1 MAAGIMSE
9 AILIIASVV
18 IAASVAGVVMNQVGV
33 FQSTFTAT
41 TEGQKDTL
49 LTNFKIVMATNTTD
63 DTVSIW
69 VKNVGQNP
77 ISSLNKVDVYFGE
90 IDQVQNI
97 PYDPSCVPPSACADD
112 TWRYDTVPANSF
124 WQIMDTISINI
135 TDYQIDKNLTYQ
147 VTIISPNGVSDEQIF
162 SLPS

>member
-1 MAAGIMSE
+1 MASGIMSE

-18 IAASVAGVVMNQVGV
+18 IATSVAGVVMSQVGV
-33 FQSTFTAT
+33 FESTFTAT

-77 ISSLNKVDVYFGE
+77 MSSLDKVDVYFGE
-90 IDQVQNI
+90 IGQIQNI
-97 PYDPSCVPPSACADD
+97 PYDPSCVPPSACTDD
-112 TWRYDTVPANSF
+112 TWRYDSLPATV
-124 WQIMDTISINI
+124 WQIMDTLSINI
-135 TDYQIDKNLTYQ
+135 TDNDILRDVTYQ
-147 VTIISPNGVSDEQIF
+147 VTIISSNGVTTENIF
-162 SLPS
+162 SLPG

>member
-18 IAASVAGVVMNQVGV
+18 IATSVAGVVMNQVGV
-33 FQSTFTAT
+33 FESTFTAT

-69 VKNVGQNP
+69 KKNVGQNP
-77 ISSLNKVDVYFGE
+77 ISSVDKVDVYFGE
-90 IDQVQNI
+90 IE
-97 PYDPSCVPPSACADD
+97 
-112 TWRYDTVPANSF
+112 TVSSVVLVA
-124 WQIMDTISINI
+124 ITIL
-135 TDYQIDKNLTYQ
+135 KL
-147 VTIISPNGVSDEQIF
+147 
-162 SLPS
+162 

>member
-9 AILIIASVV
+9 AILIIASVI
-18 IAASVAGVVMNQVGV
+18 IATSVAGVVMNQVGV

-69 VKNVGQNP
+69 MKNVGQNP

-90 IDQVQNI
+90 IGQIQNI
-97 PYDPSCVPPSACADD
+97 PYDPSCVPPSACPDD
-112 TWRYDTVPANSF
+112 TWRYDSLPATV
-124 WQIMDTISINI
+124 WQIMDTLSINI
-135 TDYQIDKNLTYQ
+135 TDNDILRDVTYQ
-147 VTIISPNGVSDEQIF
+147 VTIISPNGVTAENIF
-162 SLPS
+162 SLPG

>member
-1 MAAGIMSE
+1 MASGIMSE

-69 VKNVGQNP
+69 IKNVGQNP
-77 ISSLNKVDVYFGE
+77 ISSVDKVDVYFGE

-97 PYDPSCVPPSACADD
+97 PYNQGCVAPCPDNTWKYDNIPDPV
-112 TWRYDTVPANSF
+112 
-124 WQIMDTISINI
+124 WQIMDTASINI
-135 TDYQIDKNLTYQ
+135 TDNQIQKGVTYQ
-147 VTIISPNGVSDEQIF
+147 VTVTTPNGVSDEHIF

>member
-1 MAAGIMSE
+1 MASGIMSE

-18 IAASVAGVVMNQVGV
+18 IATSVAGVVMSQVGV
-33 FQSTFTAT
+33 FESTFTAT

-77 ISSLNKVDVYFGE
+77 MSSLDKVDVYFGE
-90 IDQVQNI
+90 IGQIQNI
-97 PYDPSCVPPSACADD
+97 PYDPSCVPPSACPDD
-112 TWRYDTVPANSF
+112 TWRYDSLPATV
-124 WQIMDTISINI
+124 WQIMDTLSINI
-135 TDYQIDKNLTYQ
+135 TDNDILRDVTYQ
-147 VTIISPNGVSDEQIF
+147 VTIISSNGVTTENIF
-162 SLPS
+162 SLPG

>member
-1 MAAGIMSE
+1 MASGIMSE

-18 IAASVAGVVMNQVGV
+18 IATSIAGVVMNQVGV
-33 FQSTFTAT
+33 FESTFTAT

-63 DTVSIW
+63 DNVSIW
-69 VKNVGQNP
+69 IKNVGQNP

-97 PYDPSCVPPSACADD
+97 PYDQNCVAPCPDD
-112 TWRYDTVPANSF
+112 TWKYDSVPATV
-124 WQIMDTISINI
+124 WQIMDTLSINI
-135 TDYQIDKNLTYQ
+135 TDNDIQKDVTYQ
-147 VTIISPNGVSDEQIF
+147 VTVTTPNGVSDEQIF

>member
-1 MAAGIMSE
+1 MASGIMSE

-18 IAASVAGVVMNQVGV
+18 IATSVAGVVMSQVGV
-33 FQSTFTAT
+33 FESTFTAT

-63 DTVSIW
+63 DNVSIW
-69 VKNVGQNP
+69 IKNVGQNP
-77 ISSLNKVDVYFGE
+77 ISSVDKVDVYYGQ

-97 PYDPSCVPPSACADD
+97 PYDQLVQNDL
-112 TWRYDTVPANSF
+112 TWKYDTIPSPV
-124 WQIMDTISINI
+124 WQIMDTVSLNI
-135 TDYQIDKNLTYQ
+135 TDNNLQKGVTYQ
-147 VTIISPNGVSDEQIF
+147 VTVITPNGVSDEHIF